1 MKKISIVIV
10 TYNSISLI
18 KECIDS
24 IFDHNDLPDDKIE
37 VLVVDNSDVTTSKEL
52 FDFIKNLYGDTVILI
67 KNEANLGYGHG
78 NNMGV
83 NAATG
88 DIICIMN
95 PDVRFIEPL
104 LQTVQNNFETD
115 SNLGLL
121 GFKQLGGKNLS
132 FYLKP
137 ESNYGIFN
145 SLIIK
150 ATNALNLFNPNQFY
164 LSGAFLFLDKS
175 KFIAVGAFDE
185 NIFMHLEEPDIS
197 NRILKNSYSIR
208 YLKQFKYIHLVGD
221 RKTVSDFTI
230 KAQTASLNYYLE
242 KYKIDKKW
250 FCDKMEIE
258 YKIKIALAHLISDKQ
273 RVMNFKKEFKNIKEI
288 LKQ

>member
-1 MKKISIVIV
+1 MKKISILIV
-10 TYNSISLI
+10 TYNSIALI

-24 IFDHNDLPDDKIE
+24 IFNFNDLPADKIE
-37 VLVVDNSDVTTSKEL
+37 ILVVDNSDVATSKEL
-52 FDFIKNLYGDTVILI
+52 FNFISNLYGDKIIVI
-67 KNEANLGYGHG
+67 KNESNLGYGQG
-78 NNMGV
+78 NNVGIA
-83 NAATG
+83 AATG

-104 LQTVQNNFETD
+104 LQTVQNNFEKD

-121 GFKQLGGKNLS
+121 SFKQLGGKNLS

-145 SLIIK
+145 SVIIK
-150 ATNALNLFNPNQFY
+150 VSNALHLFNPHNFY
-164 LSGAFLFLDKS
+164 LSGAFMFLDKN
-175 KFIAVGAFDE
+175 KFIKIGQFDE

-197 NRILKNSYSIR
+197 NRILKNGYSIR
-208 YLKQFKYIHLVGD
+208 YLKQYKYIHLVGD

-250 FCDKMEIE
+250 FCKKMEME
-258 YKIKIALAHLISDKQ
+258 YKIKIAVANLISDAQ
-273 RVMNFKKEFKNIKEI
+273 RAKNFKNELKNVKEN
-288 LKQ
+288 LNQ

>member
-10 TYNSISLI
+10 TYNSIALI

-24 IFDHNDLPDDKIE
+24 IFNNNDLPTDKIE
-37 VLVVDNSDVTTSKEL
+37 VLVVDNSDFATSNEL
-52 FDFIKNLYGDTVILI
+52 FDFIKNLYGDKVVLI
-67 KNEANLGYGHG
+67 KNETNLGYGHG
-78 NNMGV
+78 NNIGV

-88 DIICIMN
+88 EIICIMN

-104 LQTVQNNFETD
+104 LQTVQNNFEKD

-137 ESNYGIFN
+137 ENNCGIFN

-150 ATNALNLFNPNQFY
+150 VTNAFNLFNPDKFY

-175 KFIAVGAFDE
+175 KFIEIGKFDE

-197 NRILKNSYSIR
+197 NRILKKGYSIR
-208 YLKQFKYIHLVGD
+208 YLKQFKYLHLVGD

-230 KAQTASLNYYLE
+230 KLQTTSLNYYIE
-242 KYKIDKKW
+242 KYKINKKW
-250 FCDKMEIE
+250 FCDKVEME
-258 YKIKIALAHLISDKQ
+258 YKIKIALANLISDKQ
-273 RVMNFKKEFKNIKEI
+273 RAKNFKNEFKNLKEI
-288 LKQ
+288 LNQ